1 MTNIITRISTHYG
14 WIIMIII
21 LVIAAA
27 LAVVLGCWLKKRRRR
42 RHEKDPAYR
51 SSMIVATEAAAS
63 LRNKHP
69 VASPPMGQTPRVQ
82 STQSVPT
89 AAQRHSMGNRP
100 PSASWQGGAA
110 GVGAVGIGGATS
122 AAAAAMAAN
131 RHPSS
136 SSVQRDIGVRSRS
149 DFSMSP
155 ISTPGTLDRDDPTPI
170 SVADRPLLASQ
181 PSGQTPPVAAARR
194 PSGRLHK
201 SSSARR
207 SSGRVSTLDDERPI
221 SRARPATAR

>member
-1 MTNIITRISTHYG
+1 
-14 WIIMIII
+14 MIII
-21 LVIAAA
+21 LAIAAA
-27 LAVVLGCWLKKRRRR
+27 LAVFLGCWLKKRRQR

-51 SSMIVATEAAAS
+51 SSMVVATEAAAS

-110 GVGAVGIGGATS
+110 GVGAVGVGGATS
-122 AAAAAMAAN
+122 AAVAAMAAK

-136 SSVQRDIGVRSRS
+136 SSVQRDVGVRSRS

-155 ISTPGTLDRDDPTPI
+155 ISTPGTLERDDPTPV
-170 SVADRPLLASQ
+170 SVADRPLLASM
-181 PSGQTPPVAAARR
+181 PSRETPPTGAARR
-194 PSGRLHK
+194 PSGRLQK
-201 SSSARR
+201 SSSTRR
-207 SSGRVSTLDDERPI
+207 SYGPESPMGDERPA
-221 SRARPATAR
+221 SRASSSTAR